1 MRLPGQCLLEVRW
14 RGDVNEEA
22 FTIKCRTEEL
32 LRQWQRT
39 ILKAVEESP
48 NRRRGHHLSNGRRS
62 DRGVNSPLSQFPGT
76 PLSEV
81 GPSNMSVYS
90 YSASETTS
98 PHPYANSAQ
107 PAYPPNSNG
116 FDDEGD
122 DGAYEYAE
130 SGRSTPSTMAR
141 RGPSTRWLPP
151 GEREERERNGGR
163 ARAQTE
169 DSSSA
174 VIHQWRNQTPNIPS
188 LPRGASHASI
198 TSNGS
203 ESQSLRS
210 SASTRQLRSQLS
222 TEWGSANASPGS
234 GYSRLPVQDDDS
246 TQRQGLPRQA
256 SQSNVPSYAMAPPMR
271 NRSISSP
278 NVYQIPGPA
287 PQEDQEWPQQQQ
299 YPGRT
304 TPQMTP
310 SSSAKA
316 NLHRIGGTNSGGT
329 IASGSS
335 ASVNQKR
342 FSSSSNGTDRSSG
355 TSSQSAGQTYTAAT
369 SPANTLPGSHPPS
382 GSLPPLPN
390 GASRGYAHGSV
401 PTIPSAV
408 AVRVKVTYGEDTFV
422 VVVLSSVSYRELL
435 DKVLKKIRLCGDR
448 TKVDVASLRLRYQ
461 DEDGDRILVTSEE
474 DVTMAFEAIRAMG
487 NGQVHPQTLVLF
499 ASVDGS
505 V

>member
-1 MRLPGQCLLEVRW
+1 M
-14 RGDVNEEA
+14 
-22 FTIKCRTEEL
+22 
-32 LRQWQRT
+32 
-39 ILKAVEESP
+39 KAVEESP

-62 DRGVNSPLSQFPGT
+62 ERGVNSPLSQFPGT

-116 FDDEGD
+116 FDDEAD
-122 DGAYEYAE
+122 DGQYDYTE

-141 RGPSTRWLPP
+141 RGPSTRSLPP

-210 SASTRQLRSQLS
+210 SASSRQLRNQQS

-234 GYSRLPVQDDDS
+234 AYSRPPVQDDDA
-246 TQRQGLPRQA
+246 TQRQGLPRQV
-256 SQSNVPSYAMAPPMR
+256 SQSSVPSYAIAPPMR
-271 NRSISSP
+271 NRSVSSP
-278 NVYQIPGPA
+278 NVYQIPGPP
-287 PQEDQEWPQQQQ
+287 PQEDQEWNPHQQQQQQQ

-304 TPQMTP
+304 TPHMTP
-310 SSSAKA
+310 SSSTKA
-316 NLHRIGGTNSGGT
+316 NLHKAGGTNSGGT
-329 IASGSS
+329 IASASS
-335 ASVNQKR
+335 ASVNRKR

-369 SPANTLPGSHPPS
+369 SPATTLPGSLPPS
-382 GSLPPLPN
+382 AGLPPLPN
-390 GASRGYAHGSV
+390 GASRSYAQGQV

-435 DKVLKKIRLCGDR
+435 DKILKKIRLCGDR

-461 DEDGDRILVTSEE
+461 DEDGDRILITSEE
-474 DVTMAFEAIRAMG
+474 DVTMAFEATRAMST
-487 NGQVHPQTLVLF
+487 GQAHPQTLVLF

-505 V
+505 A